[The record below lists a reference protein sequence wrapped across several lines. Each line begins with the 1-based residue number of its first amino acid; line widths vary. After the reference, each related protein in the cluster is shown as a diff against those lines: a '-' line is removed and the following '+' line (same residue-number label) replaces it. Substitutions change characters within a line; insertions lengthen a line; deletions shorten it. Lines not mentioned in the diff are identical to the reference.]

1 MDLAPP
7 EGSDWRLTLATMA
20 RRPLVSDAEQY
31 GDKFQ
36 EHFLEQYKLFVST
49 SLALTERRMA
59 TNNYLMTVNAF
70 LVSLFGLGAYY
81 TDFRAFLII
90 LPLTG
95 AFTCVAWWALI
106 TSFKNLNRVKFKVI
120 HDLEQHLPCAP
131 FDHEWLLA
139 DRGLKKTYRPLTKVE
154 VAIPVLFFILWLG
167 LGVFG
172 GIKGKSY
179 SEAQKSRHQLDSQ
192 AAGQQE
198 NPDKQLELPKP

>member
-1 MDLAPP
+1 
-7 EGSDWRLTLATMA
+7 
-20 RRPLVSDAEQY
+20 
-31 GDKFQ
+31 
-36 EHFLEQYKLFVST
+36 
-49 SLALTERRMA
+49 MA

-81 TDFRAFLII
+81 TDFRTFLII
-90 LPLTG
+90 LPLAG

-106 TSFKNLNRVKFKVI
+106 TSFKNLNKVKFKVI
-120 HDLEQHLPCAP
+120 HNLEEHLPCAP

-154 VAIPVLFFILWLG
+154 VVIPVLFFILWLG

-179 SEAQKSRHQLDSQ
+179 SEAQQLRHQQ
-192 AAGQQE
+192 G
-198 NPDKQLELPKP
+198 NPTADRHDGPNNQLELRKQ